1 MKSSRLCKEDYE
13 EVKQRLSMRQVA
25 EFYGYR
31 EDRRHLCLCPF
42 HQDKHPSM
50 RIYPN
55 DKGFYCFSCGKGGD
69 VVTFVAALYGLSNEA
84 ACRKLIEDF
93 SLPIKTEGLSY
104 KEKREREKKIRRRK
118 ELDRFQ
124 TEAEGILMTYW
135 ILLCEASRE
144 FTSPHFE
151 EAWQELSIT
160 EYRLQC
166 LRENPA
172 EYYAD
177 KKAVR
182 KIGEIGER
190 VAGWFDYPGSGTAVS
205 G

>member
-1 MKSSRLCKEDYE
+1 MQARLCKEDYE
-13 EVKQRLSMRQVA
+13 EVKQRLSMREVA
-25 EFYGYR
+25 AFYGFQ

-42 HQDKHPSM
+42 HKDRHPSM

-69 VVTFVAALYGLSNEA
+69 VITFVAALFGLQNET

-93 SLPIKTEGLSY
+93 SLPINISQTTYREKRE
-104 KEKREREKKIRRRK
+104 KEKRIRHREEIAK
-118 ELDRFQ
+118 FQ
-124 TEAEGILMTYW
+124 TWAAGVLKAYRK
-135 ILLCEASRE
+135 LLCEATRN
-144 FTSPHFE
+144 FGSPHFE
-151 EAWQELSIT
+151 EAWQELSVT

-166 LRENPA
+166 LMEDPE

-182 KIGEIGER
+182 KIGEIRDRIDRWDE
-190 VAGWFDYPGSGTAVS
+190 YPGPGEAISG
-205 G
+205 

>member
-1 MKSSRLCKEDYE
+1 MKIFPAYKNREIVVQRETGERKEDP
-13 EVKQRLSMRQVA
+13 QA
-25 EFYGYR
+25 E
-31 EDRRHLCLCPF
+31 
-42 HQDKHPSM
+42 
-50 RIYPN
+50 
-55 DKGFYCFSCGKGGD
+55 
-69 VVTFVAALYGLSNEA
+69 
-84 ACRKLIEDF
+84 
-93 SLPIKTEGLSY
+93 
-104 KEKREREKKIRRRK
+104 

-124 TEAEGILMTYW
+124 RDAEKILITYW